1 MSCWMLFLDVFAES
15 TVVELGECRGID
27 LSECTR
33 ITLMTAGAML
43 HREFCGDSSQRTARV
58 KSVQSAGREE

>member
-33 ITLMTAGAML
+33 IMLMTAGAMPAY
-43 HREFCGDSSQRTARV
+43 S
-58 KSVQSAGREE
+58 KSEECAERRSRRMMAEGP